1 MKNHYVCEPIRS
13 TTNTFVFQGRLAVL
27 KLFIA
32 KKLKTTEFTPV
43 VQPLVAF
50 TFLQGKR

>member
-1 MKNHYVCEPIRS
+1 MKNHYVCEPV
-13 TTNTFVFQGRLAVL
+13 TFVFQGRLVVL

-32 KKLKTTEFTPV
+32 KKLKTTVFTPV

-50 TFLQGKR
+50 TFLGRIL

>member
-1 MKNHYVCEPIRS
+1 MKNHYVCEPVPS
-13 TTNTFVFQGRLAVL
+13 TTNTFVFQGRLVVL

-32 KKLKTTEFTPV
+32 KKLKTTVFTPV